1 MAWLTPNRPEV
12 LDEVFDGEAVLVHLG
27 TGRYYA
33 LSPAATQV
41 WSALGAG
48 VEWTQLA
55 GAVDVAEPEL
65 TDFVHRLVEDQLV
78 STDGDLPV
86 RPDAVPAGGPSFEV
100 FTDMQDLLLLDPI
113 HDINLDGSGWP
124 ESA

>member
-1 MAWLTPNRPEV
+1 MLRLTPNRPDV

-33 LSPAATQV
+33 LSPAATDV
-41 WSALGAG
+41 WAALGSGADWA
-48 VEWTQLA
+48 ELTA
-55 GAVDVAEPEL
+55 AVDVAGPEL
-65 TDFVHRLVEDQLV
+65 ADFVHRLVEDQLV
-78 STDGDLPV
+78 TADGDLPA
-86 RPDAVPAGGPSFEV
+86 RPEVVSADGPTFDV

>member
-1 MAWLTPNRPEV
+1 MLRLTPNRPEV

-33 LSPAATQV
+33 FSPAATQV
-41 WSALGAG
+41 WAALGSGADWTELAAG
-48 VEWTQLA
+48 V
-55 GAVDVAEPEL
+55 GVAEPEL
-65 TDFVHRLVEDQLV
+65 VDFVHQLVEDQLV
-78 STDGDLPV
+78 TVAGELPA
-86 RPDAVPAGGPSFEV
+86 RPDVVAAHGPTFEV

>member
-1 MAWLTPNRPEV
+1 MLRLTPNRPEV

-33 LSPAATQV
+33 LSPAATRV
-41 WSALGAG
+41 WAALGSGAD
-48 VEWTQLA
+48 WTELAA
-55 GAVDVAEPEL
+55 GAGVAEPEL
-65 TDFVHRLVEDQLV
+65 IDFVHRLVDDQLV
-78 STDGDLPV
+78 AVAGDLPA
-86 RPDAVPAGGPSFEV
+86 RPDVVSADGPSFEV

-113 HDINLDGSGWP
+113 HDINLGGSGWP

>member
-1 MAWLTPNRPEV
+1 MARLTPKRPEV
-12 LDEVFDGEAVLVHLG
+12 LDEVFDGEAALVHLG

-33 LSPAATQV
+33 LSPSATEV
-41 WSALGAG
+41 WSALGTGTEWSDLAAAVTLAESEL
-48 VEWTQLA
+48 VE
-55 GAVDVAEPEL
+55 
-65 TDFVHRLVEDQLV
+65 FVHRLVEDHLV
-78 STDGDLPV
+78 GADGELPA
-86 RPDAVPAGGPSFEV
+86 RPAVVAAGGPTFEV

>member
-1 MAWLTPNRPEV
+1 MLRLTPNRPEV
-12 LDEVFDGEAVLVHLG
+12 LDEVFDGEAVLVNLG

-33 LSPAATQV
+33 LSPAATEV
-41 WSALGAG
+41 WTALGNGAA
-48 VEWTQLA
+48 WPDLA
-55 GAVDVAEPEL
+55 AVVTVAEPEL
-65 TDFVHRLVEDQLV
+65 VDFVHRLVEDQLV
-78 STDGDLPV
+78 LADGELPV
-86 RPDAVPAGGPSFEV
+86 RPGVVADDAPGFQV